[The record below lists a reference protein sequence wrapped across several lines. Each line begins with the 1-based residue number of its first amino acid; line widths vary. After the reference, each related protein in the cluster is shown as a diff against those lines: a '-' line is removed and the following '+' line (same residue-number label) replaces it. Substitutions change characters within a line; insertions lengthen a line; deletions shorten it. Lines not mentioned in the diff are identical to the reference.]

1 MRGRRLHY
9 TNRVLDVVVDG
20 FGVDVGLVDLDDAPV
35 GEHAWP
41 HGWPVRMNDFNLRN
55 IATELTVEGTPAH
68 IPRSRSSASCRAWC
82 PALEALKPAYCR
94 SIKSS

>member
-1 MRGRRLHY
+1 MLCRPFAPTHTPKGTGGSLGEGSRLHY

-41 HGWPVRMNDFNLRN
+41 HGRP
-55 IATELTVEGTPAH
+55 IALMTST
-68 IPRSRSSASCRAWC
+68 
-82 PALEALKPAYCR
+82 
-94 SIKSS
+94 